1 MTHKIDKLWYVVGFL
16 AVAALMLWLSQYAQ
30 RASGS
35 APIGLNSTIADYSSV
50 LVGPSLNGITVLIHS
65 SQNCAARVI
74 TTNTNRIVL
83 RFSSSTPSNGVAT
96 ATPTVSDKSFNV
108 LQAAS
113 TTVAYDGGIYG
124 CSGISAYGFDAT
136 NTVYFMELR

>member
-30 RASGS
+30 RAAGS

-83 RFSSSTPSNGVAT
+83 RFSSAIKEKYFAEVYSPVSNLVKDKDIDFSIQIAITPN
-96 ATPTVSDKSFNV
+96 
-108 LQAAS
+108 
-113 TTVAYDGGIYG
+113 I
-124 CSGISAYGFDAT
+124 
-136 NTVYFMELR
+136 